1 MSLLLAVKDNL
12 GIWFVQGK
20 EPDLKL
26 LNLKIYYV
34 GNFQVEGCFTLNLYI
49 QYIVSE

>member
-1 MSLLLAVKDNL
+1 MSLLLAVKDNF
-12 GIWFVQGK
+12 GIWFVLGK
-20 EPDLKL
+20 EPDIL

-34 GNFQVEGCFTLNLYI
+34 GNFKVEGCFTKNLYI